1 MKYISGPY
9 TQGQLLKEIHEIEIA
24 LTERFMQGGAI
35 TDVGEQR
42 SWRDRVIDA
51 SYGRNKVLFDDKGN
65 PSVMVALPLQTEADL
80 LPGGRNMPHP
90 AFIVNGS
97 TKPEVLISKYQN
109 IVVGSG
115 LDARAVSLKYRD
127 PKVNIDFDTA
137 LAACAQKGE
146 GWHLLTNPEWAAVAL
161 LCKKQGFMPRG
172 NNQGGKDHSVSSEK
186 GIPSYYYN
194 DSGTKRIGRTLTGS
208 GPLPW
213 SHDGTPFGIY
223 DLNGNVWERVGGLRL
238 ADGEIQIL
246 ENNNAAD
253 SSKDQ
258 SASSAEWKAILQDG
272 TLVEPGTADTLKID
286 AETAEPSGVR
296 INTEVIN
303 ATTDATSIKKSFAS
317 IEAASGVVVPDMLK
331 LLGLFPLDTNHGDDK
346 MYARNNGELVP
357 LRGGY
362 WRIGASAGVFSLYL
376 LLPRSYSDHSIGF
389 RSAFAI

>member
-24 LTERFMQGGAI
+24 LTERFVQGGAI

-51 SYGRNKVLFDDKGN
+51 SFGRNKVLFDDQGN

-80 LPGGRNMPHP
+80 LPGGRDMPHP

-115 LDARAVSLKYRD
+115 VDARAVSLKYRD
-127 PKVNIDFDTA
+127 PGVYINFDTA
-137 LAACAQKGE
+137 LTACAQKGE

-161 LCKKQGFMPRG
+161 FCKKQGFMPRG
-172 NNQGGKDHSVSSEK
+172 NNLYGKDHSVSSEK
-186 GIPSYYYN
+186 GIPSYYY
-194 DSGTKRIGRTLTGS
+194 DASGTKYIGRTLTGS

-223 DLNGNVWERVGGLRL
+223 DLNGNVREWVGGTRL

-286 AETAEPSGVR
+286 AETAAPSGIR
-296 INTEVIN
+296 INTEVVN
-303 ATTDATSIKKSFAS
+303 ATTDATSVRKSFAS

-331 LLGLFPLDTNHGDDK
+331 LLGLFPLDTNHGDDY
-346 MYARNNGELVP
+346 MYARNNGERLP
-357 LRGGY
+357 LRGGSSGG
-362 WRIGASAGVFSLYL
+362 GAAAGVFYLYL
-376 LLPRSYSDHSIGF
+376 CDRRSSSRSDSGF

>member
-1 MKYISGPY
+1 MKYVSGPY
-9 TQGQLLKEIHEIEIA
+9 TQGQLLKEIHETEIA
-24 LTERFMQGGAI
+24 LTERFVQGAAI
-35 TDVGEQR
+35 TDVSEQQ

-51 SYGRNKVLFDDKGN
+51 SFGRNVVLFDNKGY
-65 PSVMVALPLQTEADL
+65 PSVMVKVPLQTESDL
-80 LPGGRNMPHP
+80 VPGGEDMPHP
-90 AFIVNGS
+90 AFIVNDA
-97 TKPEVLISKYQN
+97 TKPEILVSKYQN
-109 IVVGSG
+109 IVIGSG

-127 PKVNIDFDTA
+127 PRVNIDFDTA
-137 LAACAQKGE
+137 LTACAQKGE
-146 GWHLLTNPEWAAVAL
+146 GWHLLTNPEWVAVAL

-172 NNQGGKDHSVSSEK
+172 NNLYGKDHSVSSEK

-194 DSGTKRIGRTLTGS
+194 DSGTKYIGRTLTGS

-223 DLNGNVWERVGGLRL
+223 DLNGNTWEWVGGLRL

-286 AETAEPSGVR
+286 AETAEPSGIR

-303 ATTDATSIKKSFAS
+303 ATTDATSTDKSFAS

-331 LLGLFPLDTNHGDDK
+331 LLGLFPLDTNHGGDY
-346 MYARNNGELVP
+346 MYTRNNGERLP
-357 LRGGY
+357 LRGGNWNRGKY
-362 WRIGASAGVFSLYL
+362 AGVFFLDL
-376 LLPRSYSDHSIGF
+376 RFPRLILDHGGGF

>member
-9 TQGQLLKEIHEIEIA
+9 TQGQLLKEIHETEIA
-24 LTERFMQGGAI
+24 LTERFMQGAAI

-51 SYGRNKVLFDDKGN
+51 SYGRNKVSFDDQGN
-65 PSVMVALPLQTEADL
+65 PSVMFALPLQTEADL
-80 LPGGRNMPHP
+80 LPGGRDMPHST
-90 AFIVNGS
+90 FIINGS

-127 PKVNIDFDTA
+127 PGTNIDFDTA
-137 LAACAQKGE
+137 LTACAQKGE
-146 GWHLLTNPEWAAVAL
+146 GWHLLTNPEWVAVAL

-172 NNQGGKDHSVSSEK
+172 NNLYGKDVSVSSEK
-186 GIPSYYYN
+186 GIPSYYYG
-194 DSGTKRIGRTLTGS
+194 DSVQKYIGRTLTGS

-223 DLNGNVWERVGGLRL
+223 DLNGNVWEWVGGFRL

-303 ATTDATSIKKSFAS
+303 ATTDATSADKSFAS

-331 LLGLFPLDTNHGDDK
+331 LLGMFPLDTNHGGDY
-346 MYARNNGELVP
+346 MYARNNGERLP
-357 LRGGY
+357 LRGGR
-362 WRIGASAGVFSLYL
+362 WVHLEAAGVFHLDL
-376 LLPRSYSDHSIGF
+376 LHPRSYSTHADGF

>member
-9 TQGQLLKEIHEIEIA
+9 TQGQLLKEIHETEIA

-35 TDVGEQR
+35 TDVGEQQ

-51 SYGRNKVLFDDKGN
+51 SYGRNKVLFDDQGN
-65 PSVMVALPLQTEADL
+65 PSVMFALPLQTEADL

-90 AFIVNGS
+90 AFIINGS

-109 IVVGSG
+109 IVIGSG

-127 PKVNIDFDTA
+127 PMIDIDFDTA

-146 GWHLLTNPEWAAVAL
+146 GWHLLTNPEWVAVAL

-172 NNQGGKDHSVSSEK
+172 NNQFGKDYSVSSEK
-186 GIPSYYYN
+186 GIPSYCYE
-194 DSGTKRIGRTLTGS
+194 DSVTKYIGRTLTGS

-223 DLNGNVWERVGGLRL
+223 DLNGNVWEWVGGFRL

-286 AETAEPSGVR
+286 AETDEPSGVR

-303 ATTDATSIKKSFAS
+303 ATTEATTVRKSFAS
-317 IEAASGVVVPDMLK
+317 VEAASGVVVPDMLK
-331 LLGLFPLDTNHGDDK
+331 LLGLFPLDTNHGSDY
-346 MYARNNGELVP
+346 MYARNNGERLP
-357 LRGGY
+357 LRGGS
-362 WRIGASAGVFSLYL
+362 WSFETNAGVFSLL
-376 LLPRSYSDHSIGF
+376 LFYGRSQLSRHYGF

>member
-9 TQGQLLKEIHEIEIA
+9 TQGQLLKEIHETEIA
-24 LTERFMQGGAI
+24 LTERFMQGAAI

-51 SYGRNKVLFDDKGN
+51 SYGRNKVLFDDQGN

-115 LDARAVSLKYRD
+115 VDARAVSLKYRD
-127 PKVNIDFDTA
+127 PKTNIDFDTA

-172 NNQGGKDHSVSSEK
+172 NNLHGKDHSVSSEK
-186 GIPSYYYN
+186 GIPSYYYY
-194 DSGTKRIGRTLTGS
+194 DGGIKKIGRTLTGS

-223 DLNGNVWERVGGLRL
+223 DLNGNEWEWVGGLRL

-303 ATTDATSIKKSFAS
+303 ATTDEASTSKSFAS

-331 LLGLFPLDTNHGDDK
+331 LLGLFPLDTNHGDDY
-346 MYARNNGELVP
+346 MYARNNGERLP
-357 LRGGY
+357 LRGGD
-362 WRIGASAGVFSLYL
+362 WGARANAGVFSLYL
-376 LLPRSYSDHSIGF
+376 FHLRSFLSHSRGF

>member
-1 MKYISGPY
+1 
-9 TQGQLLKEIHEIEIA
+9 
-24 LTERFMQGGAI
+24 
-35 TDVGEQR
+35 
-42 SWRDRVIDA
+42 
-51 SYGRNKVLFDDKGN
+51 
-65 PSVMVALPLQTEADL
+65 MVALPLQTEADL

-90 AFIVNGS
+90 AFIVNSS

-127 PKVNIDFDTA
+127 PMVNIDFDTA
-137 LAACAQKGE
+137 LTACAQKGE
-146 GWHLLTNPEWAAVAL
+146 GWHLLTNSEWAAVAL
-161 LCKKQGFMPRG
+161 FCKKQGFMPRG
-172 NNQGGKDHSVSSEK
+172 NNLYGTDYSVSSEK
-186 GIPSYYYN
+186 GIPSYYYAA
-194 DSGTKRIGRTLTGS
+194 SGTKYIGRTLTGS

-223 DLNGNVWERVGGLRL
+223 DLNGNIWEWVGGFRL
-238 ADGEIQIL
+238 DNGEIQIL

-272 TLVEPGTADTLKID
+272 TLVEPGAADTLKID
-286 AETAEPSGVR
+286 AETSAPSGIR

-303 ATTDATSIKKSFAS
+303 ATTVATSIDKSFAS

-331 LLGLFPLDTNHGDDK
+331 FLGLFPLDTDHGGDR
-346 MYARNNGELVP
+346 MYARNNGERLP
-357 LRGGY
+357 LRGGNWAY
-362 WRIGASAGVFSLYL
+362 AARAGVFYL
-376 LLPRSYSDHSIGF
+376 DLNYTRSFSRHDNGF

>member
-9 TQGQLLKEIHEIEIA
+9 TQGQLLKEIHETEIA
-24 LTERFMQGGAI
+24 LTERFMQGAAI
-35 TDVGEQR
+35 TDEGEQR

-51 SYGRNKVLFDDKGN
+51 SYGRNKVLFDDQGN

-90 AFIVNGS
+90 AFIVNGN

-109 IVVGSG
+109 IIVGSE

-127 PKVNIDFDTA
+127 PEVNIDFNTA

-172 NNQGGKDHSVSSEK
+172 NNSYGKDYSVPSEK
-186 GIPSYYYN
+186 GIPSHYSN
-194 DSGTKRIGRTLTGS
+194 DGIGRTLTGS

-223 DLNGNVWERVGGLRL
+223 DLNGNIWEWVGGLRL

-286 AETAEPSGVR
+286 AETAEPSGIR

-303 ATTDATSIKKSFAS
+303 ATTEATTVRKPFAS
-317 IEAASGVVVPDMLK
+317 VEAASGVVVPDMLK
-331 LLGLFPLDTNHGDDK
+331 LLGLFPLDTNHGGDY
-346 MYARNNGELVP
+346 MYARNNGERLP
-357 LRGGY
+357 LRGGS
-362 WRIGASAGVFSLYL
+362 WSFETNAGVFSLL
-376 LLPRSYSDHSIGF
+376 LFYWRSNSSFHYGF

>member
-1 MKYISGPY
+1 MKYLSGPY
-9 TQGQLLKEIHEIEIA
+9 TQGQLLKEIHETEIA
-24 LTERFMQGGAI
+24 LTERFMQGAAI

-51 SYGRNKVLFDDKGN
+51 SYGRNKVLFDDQGN
-65 PSVMVALPLQTEADL
+65 PSVMFALPLQNEADL

-127 PKVNIDFDTA
+127 PGVYIDFDTA
-137 LAACAQKGE
+137 LTACAQKGE
-146 GWHLLTNPEWAAVAL
+146 GWHLLTNPEWVAVAL

-172 NNQGGKDHSVSSEK
+172 NNLYGKDHSVSSEK

-194 DSGTKRIGRTLTGS
+194 DIGRTLTGS

-223 DLNGNVWERVGGLRL
+223 DLNGNVWEWVGGFRL

-286 AETAEPSGVR
+286 AETAAPSGIR

-303 ATTDATSIKKSFAS
+303 ATTDATSTNKSFAS

-331 LLGLFPLDTNHGDDK
+331 LLGLFPLDTNHGGDYV
-346 MYARNNGELVP
+346 YARNNGERLP
-357 LRGGY
+357 LRGGN
-362 WRIGASAGVFSLYL
+362 WGDGANAGVFYL
-376 LLPRSYSDHSIGF
+376 TLHGPRSVSSHNAGF

>member
-9 TQGQLLKEIHEIEIA
+9 TQGQLLKEIHETEIA
-24 LTERFMQGGAI
+24 LTERFMQGAAI

-51 SYGRNKVLFDDKGN
+51 SYGRNKVLFDDQGN
-65 PSVMVALPLQTEADL
+65 PSVMFALPLQTEADL
-80 LPGGRNMPHP
+80 LPGGRNMPHS
-90 AFIVNGS
+90 AFIINGS

-127 PKVNIDFDTA
+127 PRGDIDFDTA
-137 LAACAQKGE
+137 LTACAQKGE
-146 GWHLLTNPEWAAVAL
+146 GWHLLTNPEWVAVAL

-172 NNQGGKDHSVSSEK
+172 NNSYGKDYSVSSEK
-186 GIPSYYYN
+186 GIPSYCYD

-223 DLNGNVWERVGGLRL
+223 DLNGNVWEWVGGLRL

-286 AETAEPSGVR
+286 AETAAPSGIR

-303 ATTDATSIKKSFAS
+303 ATTDATSTNKSFAS

-331 LLGLFPLDTNHGDDK
+331 LLGLFPLDTNHGGGY
-346 MYARNNGELVP
+346 MHARNNGERFP
-357 LRGGY
+357 LRGGH
-362 WRIGASAGVFSLYL
+362 WLNGKAAGVFYL
-376 LLPRSYSDHSIGF
+376 GVSDPRSLSGFSNGF